1 MSLELIVRTYTSKIQ
16 PKAQTELE
24 WFKKQPTLILAVE
37 KAALAINSKQKRY
50 SHQRRLK
57 KVNLEQA
64 RKILVANLE
73 LLNSCKSFDE
83 LFSLVEKLVRH
94 INGIGELYVYDTT
107 LRIGANLGLLPTKV
121 YLHAGTRTG
130 AKRLGFQ
137 GKEPTIAVSKFPKAL
152 QKLQPHEIEDVLCIF
167 KDDLGQ
173 VEFHI
178 LDKKKAKRSW
188 CS

>member
-1 MSLELIVRTYTSKIQ
+1 MSLELIVRTYKVNIQ
-16 PKAQTELE
+16 PKAQYELTRFAELE
-24 WFKKQPTLILAVE
+24 TAIAVE
-37 KAALAINSKQKRY
+37 KAALAINHKEKRF

-57 KVNLEQA
+57 K
-64 RKILVANLE
+64 ANLE
-73 LLNSCKSFDE
+73 EAKTKLLANLNELKASTNFDD
-83 LFSLVEKLVRH
+83 LFLLVKKLVRP
-94 INGIGELYVYDTT
+94 IKGIGELYVYDTA

-137 GKEPTIAVSKFPKAL
+137 GKEPTIAVSRFPKAL

-167 KDDLGQ
+167 KDELGQ
-173 VEFHI
+173 VEFQTF
-178 LDKKKAKRSW
+178 DKKKAKRSW